1 MCGGSLTLGKG
12 QSPGLVTPPFPRL
25 LVRVGGGAH
34 PSAQEAAGALHRDA
48 RLQGQPD
55 EQRMV
60 PFMEESLDGG
70 GQEALGVQCPPSGA
84 GAWGVEVGWPW
95 PHATARCARPGH
107 GLWGEDGV
115 GLPSEQAA
123 RPFPHCPG
131 PAASL
136 SPRPTSLG
144 LGFLFPQKSMTG
156 SRSYTPLRRYSR
168 SFQKRTMK
176 SSNMSS
182 LT

>member
-1 MCGGSLTLGKG
+1 MRGGSLARGKG

-34 PSAQEAAGALHRDA
+34 PSAQEAAGALHQDA

-55 EQRMV
+55 EQRMM

-84 GAWGVEVGWPW
+84 GAWGAGVGWCW
-95 PHATARCARPGH
+95 PHAAARCARLGH
-107 GLWGEDGV
+107 GLWGGWGWAV
-115 GLPSEQAA
+115 FRAGSTAL
-123 RPFPHCPG
+123 PHCPG
-131 PAASL
+131 QQLL

-176 SSNMSS
+176 SSNTSS